1 MVLQRQE
8 EFWPEADKFKPERW
22 FVNGDRSKRQYPK
35 PFTFTPFNAGV
46 RSCIGKNFALMET
59 QVGQEAGETVSGV
72 VANFDCLRHGS
83 WPGCPGAALLS
94 LHLQA
99 VTWAE
104 DSAQAQDYHETTPS
118 APYER

>member
-1 MVLQRQE
+1 MEQKTTVFLSPMVLQRQE

-59 QVGQEAGETVSGV
+59 QVGHEAGATVSG
-72 VANFDCLRHGS
+72 G
-83 WPGCPGAALLS
+83 GG
-94 LHLQA
+94 
-99 VTWAE
+99 
-104 DSAQAQDYHETTPS
+104 
-118 APYER
+118 